1 VIIGCPSCGCL
12 ECDCTDDY
20 SASGT
25 GGTGRACEFTGGG
38 SLDISSG
45 VLTLTPS
52 TPIVFASNG
61 PDLNLTATTEL
72 TIVCQPSD
80 SDGPST
86 IQLRAGIDGA
96 NYVYGQLAMTGGNVT
111 ISVGTSDGE
120 LDTEAAGTGGIAEF
134 ITLELCW
141 KPPVATGTS
150 SGVFAGADLAN
161 GDPEWEA
168 EGVVENILDYP
179 DTTTYCSCGSLGD
192 DQTSGA
198 VGIEW
203 YPLLPADA
211 TITQITLSVY
221 CEESADPAN
230 GIEDSEATATAGG
243 VSLADKATNSAIPA
257 LGGGQ
262 LSYTW
267 SGGDLTGVTAADINL
282 FGMSAAMAF
291 HMPLGSGG
299 GSQPNVYYMLL
310 TIAFT
315 HTIKTPGR
323 ITLTY
328 TKGAT
333 VECVSAITVDATGGG
348 FPGLTA
354 PADTWEVTST
364 VINCSSAT
372 CDTCAGEDTPVVHGC
387 TECCTNDAPAEFT
400 TDMSI
405 GSLTPTSGSEGD
417 CCTSISGNYIA
428 ELMEEGDCGIW
439 KYSETIECENDGD
452 RSFWIQVQLSSF
464 GGFCYWQSYI
474 YCKSDSGTI
483 ALMYQGPQI
492 NPIFDDCTDFPYTLT
507 KQYEIHFGTADDTVF
522 PNTVTLDPA

>member
-1 VIIGCPSCGCL
+1 VIIGCANCGCL
-12 ECDCTDDY
+12 ACDCTDDY
-20 SASGT
+20 SSSGT
-25 GGTGRACEFTGGG
+25 GGAGRDCPFTGGG

-96 NYVYGQLAMTGGNVT
+96 SYVYGQLAMTGGNVT

-134 ITLELCW
+134 VTLALCY
-141 KPPVATGTS
+141 KPPVAIGTS
-150 SGVFAGADLAN
+150 SGVFAGADEAS
-161 GDPEWEA
+161 GDPEWEFS
-168 EGVVENILDYP
+168 GVVENIL
-179 DTTTYCSCGSLGD
+179 TYNDGTSCARDSLGD
-192 DQTSGA
+192 DETSGPIGVA
-198 VGIEW
+198 W
-203 YPLLPADA
+203 YPVLPADA
-211 TITQITLSVY
+211 TITEIRMVVNCRENAS
-221 CEESADPAN
+221 PAN
-230 GIEDSEATATAGG
+230 GIEDESATVVAGSVG
-243 VSLADKATNSAIPA
+243 LSDKATVTAIPA
-257 LGGGQ
+257 PNFSELQ
-262 LSYTW
+262 YSWT
-267 SGGDLTGVTAADINL
+267 GGDLAGVTAADINL
-282 FGMSAAMAF
+282 NGMAGAAQF

-299 GSQPNVYYMLL
+299 GTTVDVEGMQLA
-310 TIAFT
+310 IFFT
-315 HTIKTPGR
+315 HTLKTPGR

-483 ALMYQGPQI
+483 ALLYQGPQI